1 MSIVNTGTCPAY
13 EKIKNVKDVRKDFMD
28 ISGVGPKKAKELVQ
42 QGFTSIEMLR
52 SASNLKDI
60 LNDKQLI
67 GLKYYEDILERIPQ
81 AEIVNHEIYLK
92 KVLHSLSPKAE
103 LTIAGSYR
111 RRAKDS
117 GDIDILLKGTPA
129 LYKKFIDF
137 LEKDG
142 YLYETLAKG
151 TKKYFGM
158 GKLPDCLTFRR
169 IDIMVTKPQE
179 YPFAVLYFTGSK
191 DFNTLMRQHAL
202 DRGLSMNEY
211 SLKDVE
217 TKEPV
222 DHVFETE
229 RDIFDYLEYTY
240 VDPWK
245 R

>member
-1 MSIVNTGTCPAY
+1 M
-13 EKIKNVKDVRKDFMD
+13 
-28 ISGVGPKKAKELVQ
+28 
-42 QGFTSIEMLR
+42 
-52 SASNLKDI
+52 
-60 LNDKQLI
+60 
-67 GLKYYEDILERIPQ
+67 
-81 AEIVNHEIYLK
+81 
-92 KVLHSLSPKAE
+92 
-103 LTIAGSYR
+103 TIAGSYR

-117 GDIDILLKGTPA
+117 GDIDILLKGTPV
-129 LYKKFIDF
+129 LYKKFIDV
-137 LEKDG
+137 LEKKG

-158 GKLPDCLTFRR
+158 GKLPECLTFRR

-191 DFNTLMRQHAL
+191 EFNTLMRQHAL

-211 SLKDVE
+211 SLKDVD

-222 DHVFETE
+222 DHVFQTE

>member
-1 MSIVNTGTCPAY
+1 M
-13 EKIKNVKDVRKDFMD
+13 
-28 ISGVGPKKAKELVQ
+28 
-42 QGFTSIEMLR
+42 
-52 SASNLKDI
+52 
-60 LNDKQLI
+60 
-67 GLKYYEDILERIPQ
+67 
-81 AEIVNHEIYLK
+81 
-92 KVLHSLSPKAE
+92 
-103 LTIAGSYR
+103 
-111 RRAKDS
+111 
-117 GDIDILLKGTPA
+117 KGTPA

-211 SLKDVE
+211 SLKDVD

>member
-1 MSIVNTGTCPAY
+1 M
-13 EKIKNVKDVRKDFMD
+13 
-28 ISGVGPKKAKELVQ
+28 
-42 QGFTSIEMLR
+42 
-52 SASNLKDI
+52 
-60 LNDKQLI
+60 
-67 GLKYYEDILERIPQ
+67 
-81 AEIVNHEIYLK
+81 
-92 KVLHSLSPKAE
+92 
-103 LTIAGSYR
+103 
-111 RRAKDS
+111 
-117 GDIDILLKGTPA
+117 KGTPA
-129 LYKKFIDF
+129 LYKKFIHV

-158 GKLPDCLTFRR
+158 GKLHDCLTFRR

-191 DFNTLMRQHAL
+191 EFNTLMRQHAL

-211 SLKDVE
+211 SLKHID